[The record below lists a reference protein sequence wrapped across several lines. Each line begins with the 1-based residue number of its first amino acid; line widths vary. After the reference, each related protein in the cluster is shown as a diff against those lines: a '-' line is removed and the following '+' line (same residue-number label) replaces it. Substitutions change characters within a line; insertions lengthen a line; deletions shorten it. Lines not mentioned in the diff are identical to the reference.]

1 MSSPGSPNG
10 LHDMVQQHAVAHD
23 DRDVRSTVFCSGRVA
38 LENIRGQS
46 CARNPQAGSAAQ
58 RRNHRVR
65 RKNYTI
71 LHLAI
76 ADKASDASL
85 FGNLSDRR
93 TRADGCHAEV
103 LSVYLPVQV
112 PKIKVRFNFL
122 PGKTAPE
129 GLRFDFR
136 ERKVELV
143 WVDPSSPPTPCTPPL
158 R

>member
-1 MSSPGSPNG
+1 MRSGDR
-10 LHDMVQQHAVAHD
+10 LIHA
-23 DRDVRSTVFCSGRVA
+23 G
-38 LENIRGQS
+38 EN
-46 CARNPQAGSAAQ
+46 P
-58 RRNHRVR
+58 
-65 RKNYTI
+65 
-71 LHLAI
+71 
-76 ADKASDASL
+76 D
-85 FGNLSDRR
+85 NLSDRR

-143 WVDPSSPPTPCTPPL
+143 WVDPSLPPTPCTPPL